1 MTNFLISLTVFTLSC
16 WLPMRFTRYRFLM
29 LSCTIIAMV
38 SSIFLVY
45 FMIVTLGELLT

>member
-16 WLPMRFTRYRFLM
+16 WLPLKFLRYRFIA
-29 LSCTIIAMV
+29 LSCMVIAMV